1 MTSTVNKLTVEVEK
15 YGFCQACKTVVT
27 VMPFFYS
34 SGEEIRPGDRVL
46 IHGEAG
52 EIEFIADP
60 AKNPE
65 DWYVKQHGG
74 GIMVLELKVFGRIF
88 INEPQTDEHV
98 AFVSRQ
104 SEP

>member
-1 MTSTVNKLTVEVEK
+1 VTR
-15 YGFCQACKTVVT
+15 KTVVI

-60 AKNPE
+60 AKILMT
-65 DWYVKQHGG
+65 G
-74 GIMVLELKVFGRIF
+74 M
-88 INEPQTDEHV
+88 
-98 AFVSRQ
+98 
-104 SEP
+104 

>member
-1 MTSTVNKLTVEVEK
+1 M
-15 YGFCQACKTVVT
+15 TVVI

-60 AKNPE
+60 AKNPD
-65 DWYVKQHGG
+65 DWYIKPHFRGFDLNNIDYQWLAGH
-74 GIMVLELKVFGRIF
+74 L
-88 INEPQTDEHV
+88 
-98 AFVSRQ
+98 AF
-104 SEP
+104 

>member
-1 MTSTVNKLTVEVEK
+1 MVSIE
-15 YGFCQACKTVVT
+15 CKTVVT
-27 VMPFFYS
+27 VMRFFYS

-60 AKNPE
+60 AKNPD

-74 GIMVLELKVFGRIF
+74 GSWYSNSKSSGESSLANPR
-88 INEPQTDEHV
+88 PTYT
-98 AFVSRQ
+98 
-104 SEP
+104 

>member
-1 MTSTVNKLTVEVEK
+1 
-15 YGFCQACKTVVT
+15 
-27 VMPFFYS
+27 MPFFYS

-60 AKNPE
+60 AKNPD

-88 INEPQTDEHV
+88 INLTWPMEAHRQPASSTGS
-98 AFVSRQ
+98 SRRRQ
-104 SEP
+104 